1 LSRNRPLSLLFPICS
16 DKWTEEP
23 ILDTA
28 LEIVGIV
35 FETAFL
41 WLLLHRRAWRSL
53 PVFCLYLV
61 WGLAGDLGTLFLR
74 FHFPA
79 HFLEIYIGELALDSA
94 FQYAVLVELTWSV
107 LRPHRAVLPR
117 GTVAGIA
124 VLFLALGGAAW
135 PFSDSPSFAH
145 YPSAWHLL
153 AHLQQ
158 DIAVVRVVFFLALAG
173 CCQLLMLGWRDR
185 ELQVATGLGFYSL
198 LSLAGSVMHTHHALK
213 PLYHAVD
220 QTVAA
225 SYAASLLYWIFSYAQ
240 AEVPRREFTPQMQGL
255 VVALAGAA
263 RAQNSRLMTAGR
275 PGSGRIRQI

>member
-1 LSRNRPLSLLFPICS
+1 V
-16 DKWTEEP
+16 
-23 ILDTA
+23 
-28 LEIVGIV
+28 LEIVGVV

-53 PVFCLYLV
+53 PVFSLYLL
-61 WGLAGDLGTLFLR
+61 WGLAGDLGTMFLR

-79 HFLEIYIGELALDSA
+79 HFLEIYTVELSLDSA
-94 FQYAVLVELTWSV
+94 FQYAVLVELMWSV
-107 LRPHRAVLPR
+107 LRPHRASLPR

-124 VLFLALGGAAW
+124 IFFLALGAAAW
-135 PFSDSPSFAH
+135 PFSDSQSFAH
-145 YPSAWHLL
+145 YSQAWHFL

-158 DIAVVRVVFFLALAG
+158 DIAVVRVVCFLALAG
-173 CCQLLMLGWRDR
+173 CSHLLTLGWRDR

-198 LSLAGSVMHTHHALK
+198 LSLAGSVMHTHHALR
-213 PLYHAVD
+213 PFYHAVD

-225 SYAASLLYWIFSYAQ
+225 SYVASLLYWIYSFAQ

-263 RAQNSRLMTAGR
+263 RAQNSHLIASRRSGAGGLR
-275 PGSGRIRQI
+275 EM